1 MPLPRAVVVLQSPEL
16 YLDGLRRRERR
27 GGCGDRVVGVLRA
40 VARRRRGRSAA
51 GVVEGKDGG
60 GVPPAVPMQRTRR
73 LLGEFSLSHKVDRS
87 AWNFVVCRNPSI
99 GSTRKR
105 RGGRRPRAERSWRH
119 EDRLSKKSNSSLRQ
133 QSIFFSVRRRPASK
147 RKKQN
152 ENCSVPYKG
161 AHSCV
166 PSSVAQHSRTLF
178 LLSHRFW
185 RAPLETRATTE
196 TAVGL
201 VFSIMSPP
209 PSLPPPP
216 PLLSASALASARLGG
231 KLTADLVMR
240 SPQYMNCLGDY
251 EIDLRGKKVERR
263 T

>member
-73 LLGEFSLSHKVDRS
+73 LLGEFSLSHKFDRS

-119 EDRLSKKSNSSLRQ
+119 GDRLSKKSNSSLRQ

-178 LLSHRFW
+178 LLSHRSLENAARDQGDNGNCGWFSFFNHVAAAVA
-185 RAPLETRATTE
+185 AP
-196 TAVGL
+196 
-201 VFSIMSPP
+201 S
-209 PSLPPPP
+209 
-216 PLLSASALASARLGG
+216 SAPAQRIGARLGAPRG
-231 KLTADLVMR
+231 QAHGGPRDALAAVHELPGR
-240 SPQYMNCLGDY
+240 
-251 EIDLRGKKVERR
+251 LRDRPAR
-263 T
+263 